1 MGMTLAE
8 KILAAHCDRKE
19 VRPGELINCRVDF
32 VLANDVTAP
41 LAIGQFRRL
50 GVEKPFDAQ
59 RVAMVPS
66 HFAPNKDIKSAEN
79 AKAMR
84 EFALEQGIVY
94 YEQGRAGIEHVLLP
108 DDGWVLPGDVVA
120 GADSHTCTYGALGCF
135 ATGMGSTD
143 IACAMATGDI
153 WMRVPGDDEDD
164 LPRPAEALGG
174 RQGHHPQHHR
184 RYRDGRRP
192 LPGHRVPGA
201 KRCRSS
207 AWSSASPSPT

>member
-19 VRPGELINCRVDF
+19 LRPGELINCRVDF
-32 VLANDVTAP
+32 VLATAVTAP

-50 GVEKPFDAQ
+50 GVDRPFEAQ

-94 YEQGRAGIEHVLLP
+94 YEQGRAGLEHGLLP
-108 DDGWVLPGDVVA
+108 AA
-120 GADSHTCTYGALGCF
+120 GGVF
-135 ATGMGSTD
+135 
-143 IACAMATGDI
+143 
-153 WMRVPGDDEDD
+153 
-164 LPRPAEALGG
+164 
-174 RQGHHPQHHR
+174 
-184 RYRDGRRP
+184 
-192 LPGHRVPGA
+192 
-201 KRCRSS
+201 
-207 AWSSASPSPT
+207 

>member
-1 MGMTLAE
+1 M
-8 KILAAHCDRKE
+8 
-19 VRPGELINCRVDF
+19 RPGQLINCRVDF

-94 YEQGRAGIEHVLLP
+94 YEVRGAPASSTFSCPTR
-108 DDGWVLPGDVVA
+108 GWVLPGDVVA
-120 GADSHTCTYGALGCF
+120 VPILTPAPTAPWAASLPAWVRPI
-135 ATGMGSTD
+135 SPR
-143 IACAMATGDI
+143 AMATGDI
-153 WMRVPGDDEDD
+153 WMKVPQTIKIR
-164 LPRPAEALGG
+164 LPRSGWS
-174 RQGHHPQHHR
+174 
-184 RYRDGRRP
+184 
-192 LPGHRVPGA
+192 PG
-201 KRCRSS
+201 
-207 AWSSASPSPT
+207 